1 MILPTLRDKPLNK
14 QKYYSQSLKQK
25 QLAVDQQFSPEQL
38 RLFYPETHLQLTQQ
52 YGQINTPQ
60 EIRLDN
66 WSIKQLAS
74 YNKECP
80 LEPFSVIRLM
90 SLPSYCLLLTHHQQK

>member
-66 WSIKQLAS
+66 WSIKQLSS
-74 YNKECP
+74 YNKERP
-80 LEPFSVIRLM
+80 LEPFFVIRLM
-90 SLPSYCLLLTHHQQK
+90 SLPSYYLLLTHHQQK